1 MTGNLANTLEK
12 ANELREQGRYADAEA
27 VLLSLIARVDHEC
40 RPASVAAAQVSNAH
54 GLLLKA
60 TGRYHE
66 ARARYREAFSIMKF
80 SGFSDELATL
90 YHNLAG
96 IDFVLGDLTQALAW
110 GRRGLELRRTL
121 AGPDDLAVLL
131 DEGNLAPI
139 LIAAG
144 GLDEAENLL
153 SHVHAQLLVQRDRDD
168 YEIAVTLTNLGAL
181 AAHRGDL
188 PVALSSL
195 TEAARIKSAEL
206 GPEHPELIRTLLNIA
221 VVAEKLGEL
230 DHSRQAHAQALS
242 IARATL
248 PPDHQLRLT
257 LENW

>member
-1 MTGNLANTLEK
+1 MSASLADTLGK

-27 VLLSLIARVDHEC
+27 VLLPLIARVDHEC
-40 RPASVAAAQVSNAH
+40 GPTSVAAAHVSTVH

-60 TGRYHE
+60 TGRYQQ
-66 ARARYREAFSIMKF
+66 ARARYQDALSILRG
-80 SGFSDELATL
+80 SDLSDELATL

-110 GRRGLELRRTL
+110 GRRGLELRRAL
-121 AGPDDLAVLL
+121 AGPDDLSVLL

-144 GLDEAENLL
+144 HLDEAEELL
-153 SHVHAQLLVQRDRDD
+153 IHVHAQFVVQLDADD

-188 PVALSSL
+188 PAALERL
-195 TEAARIKSAEL
+195 TEAARIKGARL
-206 GPEHPELIRTLLNIA
+206 GAEHPELIRTLVNIA
-221 VVAEKLGEL
+221 VVAESLG
-230 DHSRQAHAQALS
+230 DVDRSRQAQRHALS
-242 IARATL
+242 IAEATL
-248 PPDHQLRLT
+248 PADHELRLA
-257 LENW
+257 LERW